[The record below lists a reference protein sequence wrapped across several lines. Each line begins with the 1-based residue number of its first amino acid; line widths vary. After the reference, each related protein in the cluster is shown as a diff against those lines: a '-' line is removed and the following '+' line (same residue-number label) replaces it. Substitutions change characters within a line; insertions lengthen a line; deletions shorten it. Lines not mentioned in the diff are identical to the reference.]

1 MLLPKILCFTLLL
14 AIVFSQQTFNEK
26 NNITRKDPNFPFQ
39 GEMFTGF
46 IVVDNKTQ
54 ANLYYHLF
62 AVKETVLTN
71 DAPVIIWLQGGPGC
85 ASAFGNYNELGPVK
99 VLNTS
104 NNTGFTYEKNEWTW
118 NKLAHLVFIDQ
129 PTGSGFSRANGLNVS
144 STYQASQNFQV
155 FLARFYQLYP
165 ELSSNQLFLFGESYA
180 GKYVPMF
187 ASELL
192 KNQTFSRMIT
202 IGGIGVGDG
211 WSDPLRQVPT
221 YGSYGYVSGVID
233 GSTRDKLRLQ
243 ELEAITLI
251 RNQEYW
257 KATKIANTIL
267 DNLAA
272 AAGGISE
279 YNYREYDD
287 GSNFPFSVWLNTTK
301 TQDFLGIP
309 YQPYEDCNADV
320 SDDFESDNTQ
330 SVADLYPELIAKIPV
345 LLYNGQDDDN
355 VDYEGTLNYINA
367 LNWVDV
373 KNFRKSERKVW
384 KLSDGS
390 KAGLVKG
397 YGNFTFLL
405 LFKAGHMVPIYVPQA
420 SYEMVNKFINK
431 IPLH

>member
-1 MLLPKILCFTLLL
+1 MLPKIFCFALLL
-14 AIVFSQQTFNEK
+14 TIALSQQSFNEK

-85 ASAFGNYNELGPVK
+85 ASALGNYDELGPVRVK
-99 VLNTS
+99 NTS
-104 NNTGFTYEKNEWTW
+104 DNTGFLYEKNEWTW
-118 NKLAHLVFIDQ
+118 NKLGHLMFIDQ

-144 STYQASQNFQV
+144 STYQASQYFQV

-192 KNQTFSRMIT
+192 KNQTFTRMIT

-211 WSDPLRQVPT
+211 WSDPFRQVPT
-221 YGSYGYVSGVID
+221 YGSFGYVSGVID
-233 GSTRDKLRLQ
+233 GGTRDKLRLQ
-243 ELEAITLI
+243 ELEAVTLI

-257 KATKIANTIL
+257 KATKVSNKIS

-272 AAGGISE
+272 AAGGIDI
-279 YNYREYDD
+279 NDYREYDD
-287 GSNFPFSVWLNTTK
+287 GSNWPFAVWLNTSK
-301 TQDFLGIP
+301 AQEFLNAP
-309 YQPYEDCNADV
+309 YRPFEECDLDI
-320 SDDFESDNTQ
+320 SDDFFEDNTQ

-345 LLYNGQDDDN
+345 LIYTGQDDSN

-405 LFKAGHMVPIYVPQA
+405 LFKAGHMVPSYVPQA
-420 SYEMVNKFINK
+420 SYEMVNKFINN